1 MTTSRLLPS
10 LWASF
15 DELLD
20 GLDDLPRQL
29 LAPASPPLN
38 VSEDA
43 EAFYIEA
50 ELPGMTQEQLKIDI
64 VNRTHVTLSG
74 ERPAGDCEAGRWHR
88 RERGFGPFQ
97 RMIKLS
103 APVDADKVEARLENG
118 VLRLVLP
125 KADEARARRIVVK
138 SE

>member
-1 MTTSRLLPS
+1 MTTSRFLPS
-10 LWASF
+10 MWASF

-29 LAPASPPLN
+29 LAPAYPPLN

-43 EAFYIEA
+43 EAFRIEA
-50 ELPGMTQEQLKIDI
+50 ELPGMLQDQVKIDI
-64 VNRTHVTLSG
+64 VNRTQVTISG
-74 ERPAGDCEAGRWHR
+74 ERPAGDREAGRWHR

-97 RMIKLS
+97 RVVKLS
-103 APVDADKVEARLENG
+103 APVDADAVEAKLENG
-118 VLRLVLP
+118 VLRLTLP

>member
-15 DELLD
+15 DQLLD

-29 LAPASPPLN
+29 LAPAYPPLN
-38 VSEDA
+38 VYEDA
-43 EAFYIEA
+43 ETFRIEA
-50 ELPGMTQEQLKIDI
+50 ELPGLTQDQVKIDI
-64 VNRTHVTLSG
+64 VNRTQVTISG
-74 ERPAGDCEAGRWHR
+74 ERPAGDREEARWHR

-97 RMIKLS
+97 RLVKLS
-103 APVDADKVEARLENG
+103 APVDADKVEAKLDNG
-118 VLRLVLP
+118 VLRLTLP